1 MQILHMKK
9 NMVSAIILKDG
20 MAVKSLA
27 DPLPFEGGDAVSL
40 AEYYSNRG
48 ADEILIFDQSDSDEE
63 HDLSLTLMRR
73 MARKVDIPMWGLGNK
88 KGGGREEDPLR
99 RLQESGPERIES
111 IQSRNAGGSL
121 QALWPR

>member
-1 MQILHMKK
+1 MLK

-48 ADEILIFDQSDSDEE
+48 ADELLIFDQSDSDEE

-73 MARKVDIPMWGLGNK
+73 MARKVD
-88 KGGGREEDPLR
+88 
-99 RLQESGPERIES
+99 
-111 IQSRNAGGSL
+111 
-121 QALWPR
+121 LWNS